1 MTDRPFITC
10 EQLISTLDDYV
21 AEEMTAFDRAEV
33 ERHLERCDSC
43 VEYLDSYRKTI
54 QLEKLLADY
63 DPS

>member
-10 EQLISTLDDYV
+10 QQLISTLDDYV
-21 AEEMTAFDRAEV
+21 AEEMTAFDHGEV
-33 ERHLERCDSC
+33 DRHLERCDSC